1 MLSKLLMSGSIFQ
14 PLVAGLIGLI
24 PNCASSV
31 LLTELFLSNNISF
44 ASIIAGLSSGS
55 GLGMVIL
62 FKENKNIKENLKIL
76 GLVYLLG
83 VSVGII
89 IEIIGMMM

>member
-1 MLSKLLMSGSIFQ
+1 MNLKVSLSEKLVKI
-14 PLVAGLIGLI
+14 
-24 PNCASSV
+24 
-31 LLTELFLSNNISF
+31 
-44 ASIIAGLSSGS
+44 
-55 GLGMVIL
+55 
-62 FKENKNIKENLKIL
+62 ENKNIKENLKIL